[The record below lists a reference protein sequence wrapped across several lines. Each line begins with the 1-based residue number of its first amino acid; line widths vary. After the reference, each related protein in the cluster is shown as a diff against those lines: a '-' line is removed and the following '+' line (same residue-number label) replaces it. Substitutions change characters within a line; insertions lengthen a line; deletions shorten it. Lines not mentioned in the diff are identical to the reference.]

1 MTLAH
6 LTLATPDVRKAEA
19 FFAAALG
26 WRPIA
31 RPNNI
36 GRPAAW
42 LEIAPG
48 QELHLVEVA
57 DFTPSPFEAEFGRH
71 VAVAV
76 PLAEFE
82 GLKYRLQAHGA
93 SLIDPERPTPF
104 ARFFFRD
111 PDGYVFEVVAAERGP
126 EVPAPTDRPEESPR

>member
-1 MTLAH
+1 MPLAH
-6 LTLATPDVRKAEA
+6 LTLATRDVRASAA
-19 FFAAALG
+19 FFAEALG
-26 WRPIA
+26 WRPLA

-57 DFTPSPFEAEFGRH
+57 GFEPSPFEAEFGRH
-71 VAVAV
+71 VAVAF
-76 PLAEFE
+76 PLADFD
-82 GLKYRLQAHGA
+82 GLKQRLFAHGA
-93 SLIDPERPTPF
+93 ELIDPQRPTPF

-111 PDGYVFEVVAAERGP
+111 PNGYVFEVVAAERTP
-126 EVPAPTDRPEESPR
+126 EA